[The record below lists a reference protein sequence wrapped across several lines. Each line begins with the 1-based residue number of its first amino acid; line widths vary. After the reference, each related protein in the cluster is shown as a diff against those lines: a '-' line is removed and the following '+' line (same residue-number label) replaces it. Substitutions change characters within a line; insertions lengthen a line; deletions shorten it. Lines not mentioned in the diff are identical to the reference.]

1 MKVFAGFVIFILA
14 FLPQNKRNTWY
25 TVKFQSLC
33 DELERPVTPER
44 AARLGTLKA
53 YDIQQKK
60 IAPDTTLVSFDF
72 ISNCC
77 ETHTGNATIING
89 TLNLNYYQT
98 NSEACRCL
106 CDYRLTYTI
115 SDTTRHW
122 ASVKVRRFENKK

>member
-1 MKVFAGFVIFILA
+1 MSNEAT
-14 FLPQNKRNTWY
+14 NTWY

-60 IAPDTTLVSFDF
+60 IAADTTLVSFDF

-77 ETHTGNATIING
+77 ETHSGNATIING
-89 TLNLNYYQT
+89 VLNLNYYQT

-122 ASVKVRRFENKK
+122 TSIKVKRFEKKN

>member
-1 MKVFAGFVIFILA
+1 MKFAVRFSFLA
-14 FLPQNKRNTWY
+14 LMLMSHRPIDPWY

-44 AARLGTLKA
+44 AAGLGTLKA
-53 YDIQQKK
+53 YDIRQKK

-122 ASVKVRRFENKK
+122 TSVKVRRFENKK

>member
-1 MKVFAGFVIFILA
+1 MKVFAVFVIIILA
-14 FLPQNKRNTWY
+14 LLPQTERNTWY
-25 TVKFQSLC
+25 TVRFQSLC

-60 IAPDTTLVSFDF
+60 IAADTTLVSFDF

-77 ETHTGNATIING
+77 ETHSGNATIING
-89 TLNLNYYQT
+89 VLNLNYYQT

-122 ASVKVRRFENKK
+122 SSVKVKRFENKK